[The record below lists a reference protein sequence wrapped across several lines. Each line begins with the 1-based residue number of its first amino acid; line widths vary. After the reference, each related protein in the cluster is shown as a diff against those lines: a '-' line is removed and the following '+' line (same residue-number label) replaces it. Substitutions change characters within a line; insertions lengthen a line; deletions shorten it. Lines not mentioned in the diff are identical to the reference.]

1 MGRGR
6 WGGAGFG
13 TAASEAARCMPR
25 ARLEAASEKLQAGF
39 TQRNMAIM
47 VQHERIKLPVTTKPM
62 IIGVLSKQA
71 DVLHVM

>member
-1 MGRGR
+1 
-6 WGGAGFG
+6 
-13 TAASEAARCMPR
+13 MPR

-62 IIGVLSKQA
+62 IIGVLSKQD